1 MKTGTRNLPL
11 YSASLLSAI
20 FIVLGSFPG
29 WAISPP
35 PSAPTIPFNS
45 EGRVTQ
51 LVRQFNEIWKRAIET
66 MNGEVMK
73 SFSNFRNGTQILQ
86 VIC

>member
-1 MKTGTRNLPL
+1 MYKNEQTQILNMDHKQTWVSKYVSPCKTN
-11 YSASLLSAI
+11 
-20 FIVLGSFPG
+20 
-29 WAISPP
+29 
-35 PSAPTIPFNS
+35 PTIPFNS
-45 EGRVTQ
+45 AGRVTQ

-86 VIC
+86 VMC